1 MKSFSVKNG
10 FGIGSAVFAAAAL
23 IAVILRTVQFFT
35 VIEENQTGFY
45 SENNWSVYAL
55 YLVLAASILT
65 FAVLGFS
72 KRKKLDFEREVK
84 KRPLF
89 GAVSLIAALGAFID
103 GFGCIIKASGDL
115 VPIIEYTFDGAAVWN
130 TEKLIFYAEAIL
142 ASLSAIFFLSLGI
155 SVISGKT
162 NGSEHKLIS
171 LSPVL
176 WCIARMIFRFSR
188 TISYLKVSDLTFELL
203 MLVFSVLF
211 FMAFAQVNSRI
222 DAKNCEWKLA
232 GYGLPAALL
241 SLICFVPRVIV
252 TLSGRTGLLYEY
264 SPVDLCELTTAI
276 FIITVVFTRLT
287 DRIETPVEEPKEEI
301 SEDEVP
307 VKE

>member
-10 FGIGSAVFAAAAL
+10 FGIGSAIFAVASVV
-23 IAVILRTVQFFT
+23 AVILRTVQFFT

-45 SENNWSVYAL
+45 TESNWSVYTL
-55 YLVLAASILT
+55 YFVIAAAAIAFL
-65 FAVLGFS
+65 VLGFS
-72 KRKKLDFEREVK
+72 KRKKLDFDREIK

-89 GAVSLIAALGAFID
+89 GAVSLVAGLGAFAD
-103 GFGCIIKASGDL
+103 GFACITKALSDL
-115 VPIIEYTFDGAAVWN
+115 SPIIEQTYSGTAVWN
-130 TEKLIFYAEAIL
+130 TEKLIFYAQAIF
-142 ASLSAIFFLSLGI
+142 ASLSAIFFLALGI
-155 SVISGKT
+155 SVTTGKT

-203 MLVFSVLF
+203 MLVFCVLF

-222 DAKNCEWKLA
+222 DDKNCEWKLA

-241 SLICFVPRVIV
+241 ALICFIPRVIV
-252 TLSGRTGLLYEY
+252 TISGRSELLYEY
-264 SPVDLCELTTAI
+264 SPVDFCDLTTAA
-276 FIITVVFTRLT
+276 FIIAAVFTRLT
-287 DRIETPVEEPKEEI
+287 DRIDKPEEEEKEETPAEEI
-301 SEDEVP
+301 P